1 MTKMNKKKITLEVS
15 EEKLNALTVF
25 LEQRETTVEIEL
37 EETFDKMFERFVPKQ
52 VKHFLVESS
61 KIE

>member
-52 VKHFLVESS
+52 VKHFLLGTS